1 MENIKIQQVA
11 KAAGVSVATVSR
23 VLNHKT
29 NVRPD
34 TREKVMEVI
43 KQLDYHPNMLGLNL
57 RQSSSGVVIV
67 MANTISKPF
76 YVDFMDTM
84 QQAATE
90 NNYNIL
96 LGHYGNDQAKLSSY
110 IRLLQGRLA
119 DGLILA
125 NHNQD
130 IPYLEEMAA
139 KYPLIQCCEHN
150 PGTSIPYVSVD
161 DYKCGQM
168 GTEHLLA
175 NGRRR
180 IAFLNYALEAN
191 FAKNYQQ
198 GFLDTMKKHK
208 VQVRKEWMS
217 SLSTMEFGAAYQE
230 ALKILSLDEK
240 PDAFFGVIDLYAPA
254 ITKAAHT
261 LGLRVP
267 EDLCVISGDNSFLLD
282 TTTPSITALDHR
294 RRDMATAAFDLL
306 LERIENHPI
315 RHNSILIDPALI
327 VRESTNLKGVNS

>member
-1 MENIKIQQVA
+1 MENIRIQQVA
-11 KAAGVSVATVSR
+11 KAAGVSSATVSR
-23 VLNHKT
+23 VLNNKN
-29 NVRPD
+29 NVRPE

-96 LGHYGNDQAKLSSY
+96 LGHYGDDQATLSSY

-119 DGLILA
+119 DGQILA

-161 DYKCGQM
+161 DYKCGQI

-175 NGRRR
+175 NGCRK
-180 IAFLNYALEAN
+180 IAFLNYTLEAN
-191 FAKNYQQ
+191 FTKNYQQ
-198 GFLDTMKKHK
+198 GFLDTMKKHRIE
-208 VQVRKEWMS
+208 VRKDWICN
-217 SLSTMEFGAAYQE
+217 LSTMEFDAAYQE
-230 ALKILSLDEK
+230 ALKVLSRD
-240 PDAFFGVIDLYAPA
+240 GY
-254 ITKAAHT
+254 
-261 LGLRVP
+261 RV
-267 EDLCVISGDNSFLLD
+267 
-282 TTTPSITALDHR
+282 
-294 RRDMATAAFDLL
+294 
-306 LERIENHPI
+306 
-315 RHNSILIDPALI
+315 
-327 VRESTNLKGVNS
+327 